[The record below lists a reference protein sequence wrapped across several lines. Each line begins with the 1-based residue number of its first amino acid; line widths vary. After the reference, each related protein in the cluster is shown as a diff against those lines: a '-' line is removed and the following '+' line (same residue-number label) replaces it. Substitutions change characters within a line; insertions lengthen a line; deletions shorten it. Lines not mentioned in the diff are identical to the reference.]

1 MSQKGYFIRVG
12 DKTSCGGTVRGG
24 NPNYNMHGRA
34 ASRHGD
40 LVTCGKDGKT
50 YRIIGGIHGMLDNN
64 VQLAGTLD
72 SISSC
77 PCRAKLLSS
86 LSSATYERTSRA
98 EARMAAAPQS
108 EAPTQYAQAAK
119 SHSQPLIAPEAS
131 SREPVD
137 AGFCV
142 LPLPSSVN
150 SYEQFL
156 FVSPP
161 EGTKELYRSLNG
173 SGDVK
178 AGSILLLVDPLKQD
192 PEQIAHLKAAKD
204 RVDAALAPL
213 TNEEANFLHK
223 HYATIANF
231 SSFADKGI
239 GLAADPVGKYFEN
252 IEKILKEI
260 QDTYKNTYLTRG
272 ALIGEQFYVK
282 RSQLFKQL
290 DSVLKV
296 GFLNKG
302 MKLGEYT
309 KIKSALGLSTS
320 SITHKWNTSGVSDID
335 GYATHIERAA
345 KYVKLM
351 KYTGYVG
358 IGFSALHS
366 INEVNEAC
374 STGRESECTKKRFTE
389 TGSFAGGTFGG
400 LAGGAI
406 GAGVCSIVLGTATIA
421 AGGSGALVCAVV
433 LGSTGGYIAG
443 EKGSSFG
450 EWVGEKIYEVIGE

>member
-50 YRIIGGIHGMLDNN
+50 YRIIGGIPGMLDNN

-86 LSSATYERTSRA
+86 LSSATYEKTSRA
-98 EARMAAAPQS
+98 EVRMAAAPQS

-142 LPLPSSVN
+142 LPLPSSAN

-156 FVSPP
+156 FISPP

-272 ALIGEQFYVK
+272 ALIGDQFYVK

-309 KIKSALGLSTS
+309 KLKHALGLSTS

-335 GYATHIERAA
+335 GYAVHIERAA
-345 KYVKLM
+345 KYVKAM
-351 KYTGYVG
+351 KYSGYAG

-366 INEVNEAC
+366 ANEINEAC
-374 STGRESECTKKRFTE
+374 SIGRESECTKKKYTE
-389 TGSFAGGTFGG
+389 IGSFVGGTSLGIGAGYLAAPLCVAIGVGTAGLGGLACLVIAGGT
-400 LAGGAI
+400 AGY
-406 GAGVCSIVLGTATIA
+406 
-421 AGGSGALVCAVV
+421 
-433 LGSTGGYIAG
+433 LGS
-443 EKGSSFG
+443 ELGSSGG
-450 EWVGEKIYEVIGE
+450 ELLGDKVYETYGK

>member
-50 YRIIGGIHGMLDNN
+50 YRIIGGIPGMLDNN

-86 LSSATYERTSRA
+86 LSSATYEKTSRA
-98 EARMAAAPQS
+98 EVRMAAAPQS

-119 SHSQPLIAPEAS
+119 SHPQPLIAPEAS

-156 FVSPP
+156 FISPP

-239 GLAADPVGKYFEN
+239 GLAADPVGKYF
-252 IEKILKEI
+252 
-260 QDTYKNTYLTRG
+260 
-272 ALIGEQFYVK
+272 
-282 RSQLFKQL
+282 
-290 DSVLKV
+290 
-296 GFLNKG
+296 
-302 MKLGEYT
+302 
-309 KIKSALGLSTS
+309 
-320 SITHKWNTSGVSDID
+320 
-335 GYATHIERAA
+335 
-345 KYVKLM
+345 
-351 KYTGYVG
+351 
-358 IGFSALHS
+358 
-366 INEVNEAC
+366 
-374 STGRESECTKKRFTE
+374 
-389 TGSFAGGTFGG
+389 
-400 LAGGAI
+400 
-406 GAGVCSIVLGTATIA
+406 
-421 AGGSGALVCAVV
+421 
-433 LGSTGGYIAG
+433 
-443 EKGSSFG
+443 
-450 EWVGEKIYEVIGE
+450 

>member
-50 YRIIGGIHGMLDNN
+50 YRIIGGIPGMLDNN

-86 LSSATYERTSRA
+86 LSSATYEKTSRA

-119 SHSQPLIAPEAS
+119 NHSQPLIAPEAS

-156 FVSPP
+156 FISPP

-272 ALIGEQFYVK
+272 ALIGDQFYVK

-335 GYATHIERAA
+335 GYAVHIERAA
-345 KYVKLM
+345 KYVKAM
-351 KYTGYVG
+351 KYSGYAG

-366 INEVNEAC
+366 TNEINEAC
-374 STGRESECTKKRFTE
+374 SIGRESECTKKKYTE
-389 TGSFAGGTFGG
+389 IGSFVGGTSLGIGAGYLAAPLCVAIGVGTAGLGGLACLVIAGGT
-400 LAGGAI
+400 AGY
-406 GAGVCSIVLGTATIA
+406 
-421 AGGSGALVCAVV
+421 
-433 LGSTGGYIAG
+433 LGS
-443 EKGSSFG
+443 ELGSSGG
-450 EWVGEKIYEVIGE
+450 ELLGDKVYETYGK

>member
-24 NPNYNMHGRA
+24 NPNYNMHGRV

-50 YRIIGGIHGMLDNN
+50 YRIIGGIPGMLDNN

-86 LSSATYERTSRA
+86 LSSATYEKTSRA

-131 SREPVD
+131 SHEPVD

-335 GYATHIERAA
+335 GYAVHIERAA
-345 KYVKLM
+345 KYVKAM
-351 KYTGYVG
+351 KYSGYAG

-366 INEVNEAC
+366 ANEINEAC
-374 STGRESECTKKRFTE
+374 SIGRESECTKKKYTE
-389 TGSFAGGTFGG
+389 IGSFVGGTSLGIGAGYLAAPLCVAIGVGTAGLGGLACLVIAGGT
-400 LAGGAI
+400 AGY
-406 GAGVCSIVLGTATIA
+406 
-421 AGGSGALVCAVV
+421 
-433 LGSTGGYIAG
+433 LGS
-443 EKGSSFG
+443 ELGSSGG
-450 EWVGEKIYEVIGE
+450 ELLGDKVYETYGK

>member
-50 YRIIGGIHGMLDNN
+50 YRIIGGIPGMLDNN

-86 LSSATYERTSRA
+86 LSSATYEKTSRA
-98 EARMAAAPQS
+98 EVRMAAAPQSES

-156 FVSPP
+156 FISPP

-272 ALIGEQFYVK
+272 ALIGDQFYVK

-335 GYATHIERAA
+335 GYAVHIERAA
-345 KYVKLM
+345 KYVKAM
-351 KYTGYVG
+351 KYSGYAG

-366 INEVNEAC
+366 ANEINEAC
-374 STGRESECTKKRFTE
+374 SIGRESECTKKKYTE
-389 TGSFAGGTFGG
+389 IGSFVGGTSLGIGAGYLAAPLCVAIGVGTAGLGGLACLVIAGGT
-400 LAGGAI
+400 AGY
-406 GAGVCSIVLGTATIA
+406 
-421 AGGSGALVCAVV
+421 
-433 LGSTGGYIAG
+433 LGS
-443 EKGSSFG
+443 ELGSSGG
-450 EWVGEKIYEVIGE
+450 ELLGDKVYETYGK

>member
-40 LVTCGKDGKT
+40 LVTCGKDGKV
-50 YRIIGGIHGMLDNN
+50 YRIIGGISGMLDNN

-86 LSSATYERTSRA
+86 LSSATYEKTSRA

-142 LPLPSSVN
+142 LPLPSAVN

-156 FVSPP
+156 FISPP

-290 DSVLKV
+290 DSVLKI

-335 GYATHIERAA
+335 GYAVHIERAA
-345 KYVKLM
+345 KYVKAM
-351 KYTGYVG
+351 KYSGYAG

-366 INEVNEAC
+366 ANEINEAC
-374 STGRESECTKKRFTE
+374 SIGRESECTKKKYTE
-389 TGSFAGGTFGG
+389 IGSFVGGTSLGVGAGYLAAPLCVAIGVGTAGLGGLACLVIAGGT
-400 LAGGAI
+400 AGYI
-406 GAGVCSIVLGTATIA
+406 GSE
-421 AGGSGALVCAVV
+421 
-433 LGSTGGYIAG
+433 LGSSGGELLG
-443 EKGSSFG
+443 DK
-450 EWVGEKIYEVIGE
+450 VYETYGK

>member
-50 YRIIGGIHGMLDNN
+50 YRIIGGIPGMLDNN

-86 LSSATYERTSRA
+86 LSSATYEKTSRA
-98 EARMAAAPQS
+98 EVRMAAAPQS

-119 SHSQPLIAPEAS
+119 SHPQPLIAPEAS

-156 FVSPP
+156 FISPP

-272 ALIGEQFYVK
+272 ALIGDQFYVK

-335 GYATHIERAA
+335 GYAVHIERAA
-345 KYVKLM
+345 KYVKAM
-351 KYTGYVG
+351 KYSGYAG

-366 INEVNEAC
+366 ANEINEAC
-374 STGRESECTKKRFTE
+374 SIGRESECTKKKYTE
-389 TGSFAGGTFGG
+389 IGSFVGGTSLGIGAGYLAAPLCVAIGVGTAGLGGLACLVIAGGT
-400 LAGGAI
+400 AGY
-406 GAGVCSIVLGTATIA
+406 
-421 AGGSGALVCAVV
+421 
-433 LGSTGGYIAG
+433 LGS
-443 EKGSSFG
+443 ELGSSGG
-450 EWVGEKIYEVIGE
+450 ELLGDKVYETYGK

>member
-50 YRIIGGIHGMLDNN
+50 YRIIGGIPGMLDNN

-86 LSSATYERTSRA
+86 LSSATYEKTSRA
-98 EARMAAAPQS
+98 EVRMAAAPQS

-119 SHSQPLIAPEAS
+119 SHPQPLIAPEAS

-156 FVSPP
+156 FISPP

-272 ALIGEQFYVK
+272 ALIGDQFYVK

-309 KIKSALGLSTS
+309 KLKHALGLSTS

-335 GYATHIERAA
+335 GYAVHIERAA
-345 KYVKLM
+345 KYVKAM
-351 KYTGYVG
+351 KYSGYAG

-366 INEVNEAC
+366 ANEINEAC
-374 STGRESECTKKRFTE
+374 SIGRESECTKKKYTE
-389 TGSFAGGTFGG
+389 IGSFVGGTSLGIGAGYLAAPLCVAIGVGTAGLGGLACLVIAGGT
-400 LAGGAI
+400 AGY
-406 GAGVCSIVLGTATIA
+406 
-421 AGGSGALVCAVV
+421 
-433 LGSTGGYIAG
+433 LGS
-443 EKGSSFG
+443 ELGSSGG
-450 EWVGEKIYEVIGE
+450 ELLGDKVYETYGK

>member
-50 YRIIGGIHGMLDNN
+50 YRIIGGIPGMLDNN

-86 LSSATYERTSRA
+86 LSSATYEKTSRA

-156 FVSPP
+156 FISPP

-290 DSVLKV
+290 DSVLKI

-335 GYATHIERAA
+335 GYAVHIERAA
-345 KYVKLM
+345 KYVKAM
-351 KYTGYVG
+351 KYSGYAG

-366 INEVNEAC
+366 ANEINEAC
-374 STGRESECTKKRFTE
+374 SIGRESECTKKKYTE
-389 TGSFAGGTFGG
+389 IGSFVGGTSLGIGAGYLAAPLCVAIGVGTAGLGGLACLVIAGGT
-400 LAGGAI
+400 AGYI
-406 GAGVCSIVLGTATIA
+406 GSE
-421 AGGSGALVCAVV
+421 
-433 LGSTGGYIAG
+433 LGSSGGELLG
-443 EKGSSFG
+443 DK
-450 EWVGEKIYEVIGE
+450 VYETYGK

>member
-50 YRIIGGIHGMLDNN
+50 YRIIGGIPGMLDNN

-86 LSSATYERTSRA
+86 LSSATYEKTSRA
-98 EARMAAAPQS
+98 EVRMAAAPQS

-119 SHSQPLIAPEAS
+119 SHPQPLIAPEAS

-156 FVSPP
+156 FISPP

-223 HYATIANF
+223 HYATVANF

-272 ALIGEQFYVK
+272 ALIGDQFYVK

-335 GYATHIERAA
+335 GYAVHIERAA
-345 KYVKLM
+345 KYVKAM
-351 KYTGYVG
+351 KYSGYAG

-366 INEVNEAC
+366 ANEINEAC
-374 STGRESECTKKRFTE
+374 SIGRESECTKKKYTE
-389 TGSFAGGTFGG
+389 IGSFVGGTSLGIGAGYLAAPLCVAIGVGTAGLGGLACLVIAGGT
-400 LAGGAI
+400 AGY
-406 GAGVCSIVLGTATIA
+406 
-421 AGGSGALVCAVV
+421 
-433 LGSTGGYIAG
+433 LGSAL
-443 EKGSSFG
+443 GSSGG
-450 EWVGEKIYEVIGE
+450 ELLGDKVYETYGK

>member
-50 YRIIGGIHGMLDNN
+50 YRIIGGIPGMLDNN

-86 LSSATYERTSRA
+86 LSSATYEKTSRA
-98 EARMAAAPQS
+98 EARMAAVPQS
-108 EAPTQYAQAAK
+108 DAPTQYAQAAK

-156 FVSPP
+156 FISPP

-272 ALIGEQFYVK
+272 ALIGDQFYVK

-335 GYATHIERAA
+335 GYAVHIERAA
-345 KYVKLM
+345 KYVKAM
-351 KYTGYVG
+351 KYSGYAG

-366 INEVNEAC
+366 ANEINEAC
-374 STGRESECTKKRFTE
+374 SIGRESECTKKKYTE
-389 TGSFAGGTFGG
+389 IGSFVGGTSLGIGAGYLAAPLCVAIGVGTAGLGGLACLVIAGGT
-400 LAGGAI
+400 AGYI
-406 GAGVCSIVLGTATIA
+406 GSE
-421 AGGSGALVCAVV
+421 
-433 LGSTGGYIAG
+433 LGSSGGELLG
-443 EKGSSFG
+443 DK
-450 EWVGEKIYEVIGE
+450 VYETYGK

>member
-50 YRIIGGIHGMLDNN
+50 YRIIGGIPGMLDNN

-86 LSSATYERTSRA
+86 LSSATYEKTSRA
-98 EARMAAAPQS
+98 EVRMAAAPQS

-142 LPLPSSVN
+142 LPLPSSAN

-156 FVSPP
+156 FISPP

-272 ALIGEQFYVK
+272 ALIGDQFYVK

-302 MKLGEYT
+302 MKLGE
-309 KIKSALGLSTS
+309 
-320 SITHKWNTSGVSDID
+320 
-335 GYATHIERAA
+335 
-345 KYVKLM
+345 
-351 KYTGYVG
+351 
-358 IGFSALHS
+358 
-366 INEVNEAC
+366 
-374 STGRESECTKKRFTE
+374 
-389 TGSFAGGTFGG
+389 
-400 LAGGAI
+400 
-406 GAGVCSIVLGTATIA
+406 
-421 AGGSGALVCAVV
+421 
-433 LGSTGGYIAG
+433 
-443 EKGSSFG
+443 
-450 EWVGEKIYEVIGE
+450 

>member
-50 YRIIGGIHGMLDNN
+50 YRIIGGIPGMLDNN

-86 LSSATYERTSRA
+86 LSSATYEKTSRA
-98 EARMAAAPQS
+98 EVRMAAAPQS

-156 FVSPP
+156 FISPP

-272 ALIGEQFYVK
+272 ALIGDQFYVK

-335 GYATHIERAA
+335 GYAVHIERAA
-345 KYVKLM
+345 KYVKAM
-351 KYTGYVG
+351 KYSGYAG

-366 INEVNEAC
+366 ANEINEAC
-374 STGRESECTKKRFTE
+374 SIGRESECTKKKYTE
-389 TGSFAGGTFGG
+389 IGSFVGGTSLGIGAGYLAAPLCVAIGVGTAGLGGLACLVIAGGT
-400 LAGGAI
+400 AGY
-406 GAGVCSIVLGTATIA
+406 
-421 AGGSGALVCAVV
+421 
-433 LGSTGGYIAG
+433 LGS
-443 EKGSSFG
+443 ELGSSGG
-450 EWVGEKIYEVIGE
+450 ELLGDKVYETYGK

>member
-50 YRIIGGIHGMLDNN
+50 YRIIGGIPGMLDNN

-86 LSSATYERTSRA
+86 LSSATYEKTSRA
-98 EARMAAAPQS
+98 EVRMAAAPQS

-156 FVSPP
+156 FISPP

-272 ALIGEQFYVK
+272 ALIGDQFYVK

-309 KIKSALGLSTS
+309 KLKHALGLSTS

-335 GYATHIERAA
+335 GYAVHIERAA
-345 KYVKLM
+345 KYVKAM
-351 KYTGYVG
+351 KYSGYAG

-366 INEVNEAC
+366 ANEINEAC
-374 STGRESECTKKRFTE
+374 SIGRESECTKKKYTE
-389 TGSFAGGTFGG
+389 IGSFVGGTSLGIGAGYLAAPLCVAIGVGTAGLGGLACLVIAGGT
-400 LAGGAI
+400 AGY
-406 GAGVCSIVLGTATIA
+406 
-421 AGGSGALVCAVV
+421 
-433 LGSTGGYIAG
+433 LGS
-443 EKGSSFG
+443 ELGSSGG
-450 EWVGEKIYEVIGE
+450 ELLGDKVYETYGK